1 MSNTE
6 VWESSQLGCIAPWS
20 QGGNTQIQRLNSQSR
35 EPRWA
40 LLLAGLVLLWGAAAF
55 WPKALGHVT

>member
-1 MSNTE
+1 MVSGRE
-6 VWESSQLGCIAPWS
+6 HSDPKAELPV
-20 QGGNTQIQRLNSQSR
+20 QS
-35 EPRWA
+35 PRWA